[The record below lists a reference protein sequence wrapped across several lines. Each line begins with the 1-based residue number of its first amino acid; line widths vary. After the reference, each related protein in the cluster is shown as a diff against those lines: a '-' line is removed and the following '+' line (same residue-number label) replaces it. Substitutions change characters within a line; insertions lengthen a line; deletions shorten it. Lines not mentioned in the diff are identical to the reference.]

1 MTDHDEIRARL
12 ANRRAELKQRLNE
25 IKEDV
30 RHTEKPLEQDF
41 AEQAVEREN
50 EEVLDALGEAARMEI
65 AAIQKAF
72 VHIDRDEYGICAI
85 CGRTIPKER
94 LEVLPYSDRCVT
106 CAEKSDL
113 IR

>member
-1 MTDHDEIRARL
+1 MTDHDEIRERL
-12 ANRRAELKQRLNE
+12 ANRRAELEQRLDK
-25 IKEDV
+25 IKADV

-50 EEVLDALGEAARMEI
+50 DEVLDALGEAARVEL
-65 AAIQKAF
+65 AEIQKALIR
-72 VHIDRDEYGICAI
+72 IDRDEYGICAI

-113 IR
+113 AR